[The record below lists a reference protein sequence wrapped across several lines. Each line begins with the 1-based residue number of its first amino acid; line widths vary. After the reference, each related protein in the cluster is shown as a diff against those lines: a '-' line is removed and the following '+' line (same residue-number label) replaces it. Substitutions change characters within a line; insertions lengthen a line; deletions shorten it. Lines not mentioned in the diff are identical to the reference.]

1 MKKVNLA
8 FVISSLNPGGAER
21 VLSIL
26 ANELIEDYNIT
37 IITLYKS
44 EPFYKLNN
52 NIQIVYCQELYID
65 NPTKWQSL
73 TNHFKLFY
81 NLFKIIRKHEIEVCI
96 GFMTTSNIYV
106 ALASK
111 LRRIPCIISERI
123 HPEHY
128 NIGKL
133 WSFIRKKTYPLATKL
148 VVQTPSIK
156 SYFEVFMK
164 SSQLVIIKNPLA
176 PELAT
181 KRDLNTQKKKVVLN
195 VGRLD
200 YQKNQDLLI
209 KAFVNIKNDDWMLHI
224 IGEGVNR
231 NTYEDLIKSL
241 DIEDKVKLLGN
252 KTNVETYYN
261 ESSIFVF
268 SSRFEGFPN
277 ALTEAMYFGLSSI
290 STDCPSGPS
299 ELIADGYNGFLFPVE
314 DQKALEK
321 KLQTLMNDSDLRI
334 KFSENSIKTTE
345 EFQSNVI
352 ANQWKSIISQILS

>member
-37 IITLYKS
+37 IITLYKT

-52 NIQIVYCQELYID
+52 KIKIAYCQQLYID
-65 NPTKWQSL
+65 NPSKWQSI
-73 TNHFKLFY
+73 TNHFTIFY
-81 NLFKIIRKHEIEVCI
+81 NLFKIIRKQKIEVCI

-106 ALASK
+106 SLASK
-111 LRRIPCIISERI
+111 LIKIPCIISERI

-128 NIGKL
+128 DIGKF
-133 WSFIRKKTYPLATKL
+133 WNFIRKKTYPLATKL
-148 VVQTPSIK
+148 VVQTASIK
-156 SYFEVFMK
+156 AYFEVFMM
-164 SSQLVIIKNPLA
+164 SHQLVIIKNPLA

-181 KRDLNTQKKKVVLN
+181 KRDLHTHKKKVILN

-209 KAFVNIKNDDWMLHI
+209 KAFANINNDDWILHI

-231 NTYEDLIKSL
+231 DTYEDLIKSL
-241 DIEDKVKLLGN
+241 KIENKVKLLGN
-252 KTNVETYYN
+252 KTNVDSYYN

-277 ALTEAMYFGLSSI
+277 ALTEAMYFGLPSI

-299 ELIADGYNGFLFPVE
+299 ELITDGYNGFLIPVE
-314 DQKALEK
+314 DQQAMEV
-321 KLQTLMNDSDLRI
+321 KLLTLMNDSGLRI

-345 EFQSNVI
+345 EFQSSVI
-352 ANQWKSIISQILS
+352 ANQWKSIINQILN

>member
-52 NIQIVYCQELYID
+52 NILVEYCQQLYID

-73 TNHFKLFY
+73 TNHIKLFY
-81 NLFKIIRKHEIEVCI
+81 KLFKIIRKHKIEICI

-106 ALASK
+106 TLASK
-111 LRRIPCIISERI
+111 LKRMPCIISERI

-128 NIGKL
+128 DIGKF
-133 WSFIRKKTYPLATKL
+133 WNFVRKKTYPLATKL
-148 VVQTPSIK
+148 VVQTQSIK
-156 SYFEVFMK
+156 SYFEAYMK
-164 SSQLVIIKNPLA
+164 RDQLVIIKNPLA
-176 PELAT
+176 PELTAKRNLKIT
-181 KRDLNTQKKKVVLN
+181 KNQIILNI
-195 VGRLD
+195 GRLD

-209 KAFVNIKNDDWMLHI
+209 KAFANIKNDDWRLHI

-231 NTYEDLIKSL
+231 KVYEDLIKSL
-241 DIEDKVKLLGN
+241 NIENKVNLLGN
-252 KTNVETYYN
+252 KTDVDTYYN

-277 ALTEAMYFGLSSI
+277 ALTEAMYFGLPCI

-299 ELIADGYNGFLFPVE
+299 ELIKDGINGFLTPVE
-314 DQKALEK
+314 NQQALEK
-321 KLQTLMNDSDLRI
+321 KLQNLMDDASLREMLSKNAI
-334 KFSENSIKTTE
+334 KSTE
-345 EFQSNVI
+345 EFQSEII
-352 ANQWKSIISQILS
+352 ANQWKSIINKLLN